1 MKEERRILFGETC
14 LRFGLAF
21 LIIGWIF
28 VPPIGRR
35 SRYGY
40 YKLFVS
46 EDAKDNLMKR
56 ALIARKAVCDTPEN
70 HH

>member
-1 MKEERRILFGETC
+1 M
-14 LRFGLAF
+14 AF

-40 YKLFVS
+40 YKLFVG
-46 EDAKDNLMKR
+46 EEAKDNLMKY
-56 ALIARKAVCDTPEN
+56 ALIARKAECDTPEN
-70 HH
+70 HLCLRKDDYYGAKNEAKN